1 MAGTGKKHTDLTDR
15 ELVELAVRQD
25 RDAFSLLLARYRE
38 ALITHILKYVSV
50 PEDAE
55 DICQRSLEKAYVNIG
70 KYDSRYAFS
79 TWLYSIAGN
88 EARDHIRKSRNTL
101 SSVPLAPGNED
112 PDILAGITPE
122 EEFIVGQAVKN
133 MTSSIAGLPEKY
145 RAVAELRF
153 IQDYSYDEIAV
164 KLGIPIGT
172 VKTRLNRARK
182 MLVSQKD
189 SDDEKNN

>member
-1 MAGTGKKHTDLTDR
+1 MAGTGKKHTELTDR

-38 ALITHILKYVSV
+38 ALIAHILKYVSV

-88 EARDHIRKSRNTL
+88 EAKDHIRKNRNTL
-101 SSVPLAPGNED
+101 SSVPLTPGNGD
-112 PDILAGITPE
+112 SDILAGITPE

-145 RAVAELRF
+145 RRVAELRF
-153 IQDYSYDEIAV
+153 IQDYSYDDIARN
-164 KLGIPIGT
+164 LGIPIGT

-182 MLVSQKD
+182 LLVNQKD
-189 SDDEKNN
+189 ANDGKDN

>member
-38 ALITHILKYVSV
+38 ALIAHILKYVSV